1 MESGEVFVLH
11 SFLMG
16 IQIAAVYDVLRILRR
31 VISHRA
37 SLVAL
42 EDVLFWIGTAVEVF
56 LLLYR
61 ENNGQLR
68 WYTVLAAGLGL
79 FLYERLLGRYGVSLI
94 SGLLNRLKNLLRKVF
109 RKIFRIFK
117 IGLTNLGKLYK
128 MIFMGND
135 LD

>member
-1 MESGEVFVLH
+1 MFVLH